1 MSDPFI
7 GEIKINA
14 FNFPPQHWALC
25 NGQTLQIQQN
35 TALYSLLGITFG
47 GDGKTTFN
55 LPNLQ
60 GKTPVHPDSR
70 VSLKQGAAGG
80 AESVTLTAS
89 TIPAHT
95 HTLAAL
101 NATASG
107 NNPAGLMLAAGTS
120 PNLYATT
127 GSIGPLDSRSIL
139 PTGNNQPHPNMQP
152 YLVLNFCIALMG
164 IYPMRP

>member
-14 FNFPPQHWALC
+14 YTYPPQYWALC

-60 GKTPVHPDSR
+60 GRTPVHIDTR
-70 VSLKQGAAGG
+70 VSLKQGTAGG
-80 AESVTLTAS
+80 SEWVGLTTS
-89 TIPAHT
+89 TMPTHT

-107 NNPAGLMLAAGTS
+107 SSPAGMMLAAGTS
-120 PNLYATT
+120 PSIYATT
-127 GSIGPLDSRSIL
+127 GSIGPMDSRSIVA
-139 PTGNNQPHPNMQP
+139 TGNNQVHSNMQP
-152 YLVLNFCIALMG
+152 YLVLNFCIALAG